1 MRSFF
6 EENAMILASILI
18 LNILFETGHLGSDLK
33 NQFYLNRL
41 ALARG

>member
-1 MRSFF
+1 MRSS
-6 EENAMILASILI
+6 EENAMILASI
-18 LNILFETGHLGSDLK
+18 LNILFETGHLGNDLK